1 MTSYISNLWSKSPL
15 GASLGQHAVLLP
27 LDNDDPE
34 VGAFK
39 ESIYIPQSQTCE
51 LRIESMTCGSC
62 VEVCLA
68 VLLSCTS
75 TFPDVCI
82 KAIEGM
88 LRDQEG
94 IHSVKVALLAERGII
109 QYDPKVWT
117 EDKLIN
123 VCLSGCSLNLSHT
136 TPGNI

>member
-1 MTSYISNLWSKSPL
+1 
-15 GASLGQHAVLLP
+15 
-27 LDNDDPE
+27 
-34 VGAFK
+34 
-39 ESIYIPQSQTCE
+39 
-51 LRIESMTCGSC
+51 
-62 VEVCLA
+62 
-68 VLLSCTS
+68 
-75 TFPDVCI
+75 
-82 KAIEGM
+82 M

-136 TPGNI
+136 ILGNI